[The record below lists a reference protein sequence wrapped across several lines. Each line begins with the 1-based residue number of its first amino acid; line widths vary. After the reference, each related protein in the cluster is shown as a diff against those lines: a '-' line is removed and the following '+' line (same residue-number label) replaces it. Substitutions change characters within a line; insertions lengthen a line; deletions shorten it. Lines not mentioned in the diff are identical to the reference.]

1 MTQTLT
7 SQQHQALSERIRAAE
22 TQTTGEIYCVVAR
35 TSDSYAWPAA
45 FMLALG
51 VLIVSVPVAFWLD
64 RSWLHLSH
72 LAFVFAQ
79 VAAIAAALLLLRAAP
94 PRLRIRL
101 VPRRLR
107 YRRAH
112 LNAINQFLAQN
123 IHLTEQRTGVLIFVS
138 LAEQYAEI
146 VADAGIS
153 AGVGQEEWNEI
164 VARLTSAAAADRLVE
179 GLGDAID
186 RTGALLGQ
194 HFPGGTRNPN
204 ELADH
209 VVEI

>member
-22 TQTTGEIYCVVAR
+22 TRTTGEIYCVVAR
-35 TSDSYAWPAA
+35 TSDSYTYPAA
-45 FMLALG
+45 FMLGLG

-72 LAFVFAQ
+72 LTFVVAQ
-79 VAAIAAALLLLRAAP
+79 VAALAAALLLLRAV
-94 PRLRIRL
+94 PRLRILL

-112 LNAINQFLAQN
+112 LNAVNQFLAQN

-164 VARLTSAAAADRLVE
+164 VARLTAAAAAGRLVE